1 MRTLNLSLL
10 FILFALGVNGQL
22 FNQKDPLVKINVRK
36 TGAYLGLQAGS
47 YYVPEFGTEIQWKRI
62 KLDDPK
68 THALHTGFNYNFK
81 YNVLGYD
88 LGYWHRPNRVGL
100 TYGGNLVYRT
110 DFTHGNFGVV
120 PVVGYKIF
128 QLHLQ
133 TGYHFLMPSEVQ
145 YETNRFFVS
154 LRWVIIN
161 DRDYDFKWRKRKK

>member
-1 MRTLNLSLL
+1 MRMYVFS
-10 FILFALGVNGQL
+10 FILLISLQHVNGQL
-22 FNQKDPLVKINVRK
+22 FSQKEPLVKIAVRK
-36 TGAYLGLQAGS
+36 TGPYLGLQAGK

-81 YNVLGYD
+81 YNILGYD

-100 TYGGNLVYRT
+100 TYGANLVYRT
-110 DFTHGNFGVV
+110 DFTHNHMGGV

-133 TGYHFLMPSEVQ
+133 TGYHFLFPDKVN